1 MKAIRVSVW
10 IFVVLLGVGGVFTL
24 AEPATVV
31 GYVMPVAC
39 KDRKA
44 GGIVAH
50 TTVCALEPDCIETG
64 FGLWTEEA
72 FTKFDTQGNEL
83 ALKYFRST
91 HREDNHKVRVI
102 GNLARIMQEIRIRVD
117 WGSEKMP

>member
-1 MKAIRVSVW
+1 MKAIKVSVW
-10 IFVVLLGVGGVFTL
+10 MFVVLLGVAGILTA
-24 AEPATVV
+24 AEPAAVI

-44 GGIVAH
+44 GGGKDH
-50 TTVCALEPDCIETG
+50 TTVCALEPDCVETG

-91 HREDNHKVRVI
+91 HREDQHKVRVI
-102 GNLARIMQEIRIRVD
+102 GDLAGDILQVKEIVPVED
-117 WGSEKMP
+117 